1 MKYWQALISII
12 PTLINL
18 NFNKDYNIAKLV
30 KVRYGLRKL
39 PAMMFFNL
47 PLIMI
52 LTTHDDM
59 LDDPTT

>member
-18 NFNKDYNIAKLV
+18 NFNKDNSKLV
-30 KVRYGLRKL
+30 KARYRLRKL
-39 PAMMFFNL
+39 PAVIFFNL
-47 PLIMI
+47 PLVMT
-52 LTTHDDM
+52 LTTYNDM